1 MLSCVASSSSC
12 ERNWSIMGFVH
23 SKTRNRLTAQ
33 RAIDLTWVYHNLRLA
48 DGIDQVEYLHEAL
61 RWEAE

>member
-1 MLSCVASSSSC
+1 
-12 ERNWSIMGFVH
+12 MGFVH

-48 DGIDQVEYLHEAL
+48 NGIDQVEYLHEAL